1 MKKIIAVIISGFLLF
16 HSLIIAECSAYKKV
30 PWNTSMQYRQI
41 IQYGKIA
48 EPDDLHNVS
57 VKFCEE
63 FTGRKVSETNS
74 FHSRPD
80 ILTAVSDT
88 LKYLETNALAC
99 SQNYV
104 TFSQLKSFIDYY
116 AGLVSVAIP
125 EPQLKL
131 SGNLTYED
139 TGEILSSVFGRT
151 GFEYALENGYILP
164 FPKDWNNI
172 DADYFV
178 HRCELHDI
186 AINFVRR
193 YAESISKNISL
204 ISSYEVDMIFRN
216 IYNYLRFFRIFVP
229 QDKSNEKN
237 YNWYFTQLDTGS
249 ESNMNCMPAMACMA
263 LKWRDENF
271 SLTPESLRNL
281 YGIKG
286 GWYPSQLRNC
296 LEDFG
301 ADYETHS
308 AIQENIISD
317 LNNGNIILT
326 QISTA
331 DPENYGHCMVIYGYR
346 KVNSEY
352 NFLIYDPLIISPDN
366 EPLIISIPYAM
377 HIIRRFTSEY
387 ITISA
392 QGNYY

>member
-16 HSLIIAECSAYKKV
+16 HSLIIAECSAYEKV

-41 IQYGKIA
+41 IQYGRIA

-151 GFEYALENGYILP
+151 GFEYALEIGFILP

-229 QDKSNEKN
+229 QDKSNGKN
-237 YNWYFTQLDTGS
+237 YNWYFTQLDTGD
-249 ESNMNCMPAMACMA
+249 ESSMNCMPAKACMA
-263 LKWRDENF
+263 
-271 SLTPESLRNL
+271 
-281 YGIKG
+281 
-286 GWYPSQLRNC
+286 
-296 LEDFG
+296 
-301 ADYETHS
+301 
-308 AIQENIISD
+308 
-317 LNNGNIILT
+317 
-326 QISTA
+326 
-331 DPENYGHCMVIYGYR
+331 
-346 KVNSEY
+346 
-352 NFLIYDPLIISPDN
+352 
-366 EPLIISIPYAM
+366 
-377 HIIRRFTSEY
+377 
-387 ITISA
+387 
-392 QGNYY
+392 